1 LRNPEPWGDDV
12 LAFFSKGS
20 FPLHRSVVVP
30 LIGGFAAALGALI
43 LVGTLSY
50 QSLVQLE
57 DESAGRNRTNLTL
70 LRLDAVL
77 KDLLDA
83 ETGQRGYLV
92 TGESRH
98 LAPYQAALAAL
109 EADTI
114 ALGEFTEIDTTLATA
129 MERLTPLIA
138 EKLVFLDTTIQLR
151 RAGHAEAARQL
162 MMSDRGSNLMDQ
174 IRALV
179 VGAKSALIHARD
191 VHSARIVAAAR
202 RTKVVIV
209 ASSALTL
216 VVLTIAAA
224 LLWLGLSAR
233 NRAERGLQESERQL
247 IDILEQMPIGVFVVD
262 HEGRPY
268 FANQASQQILGKG
281 LVPGASIGE
290 LPEIYQVYVSGTDTP
305 YPAERQPIA
314 RAMRGER
321 VHVTDIE
328 IHAPDRVIP
337 LDVRA
342 APVYRG
348 NGQLSLAVAT
358 FEDVTDRE
366 RARHEIDVL
375 NAQLK
380 RQVVELEAANRLKS
394 EFVANMSHE
403 LRTPFNAII
412 GFAELMHDGKAGP
425 ISPRQQEF
433 LRDILTAARH
443 LLQILNDVLD
453 LSKVE
458 AGKLE
463 LRPEPVRLASV
474 IVEVQETVR
483 TLAEQKHLVIEIAQ
497 APEIMDIIADP
508 TKLKQVLY
516 NYVSNAV
523 KFSHDG
529 GRIVLRV
536 LPEGGDE
543 FRIEVQDNGIGIRR
557 EDMGRLFVEFQ
568 QLDAS
573 STKQYPGTGLG
584 LALTKRI
591 VEAQGGRVG
600 VRSTFGAGS
609 VFHAIL
615 PRVARVVEQPIPTH
629 HEA

>member
-1 LRNPEPWGDDV
+1 MV
-12 LAFFSKGS
+12 A
-20 FPLHRSVVVP
+20 P
-30 LIGGFAAALGALI
+30 LIGVFAAALGALI
-43 LVGTLSY
+43 LVGALSY

-57 DESAGRNRTNLTL
+57 EESASRNRANLTL
-70 LRLDAVL
+70 LRFDAVL

-92 TGESRH
+92 TGESRY
-98 LAPYQAALAAL
+98 LGPYQTAIAAIDV
-109 EADTI
+109 DTK
-114 ALGEFTEIDTTLATA
+114 ALGALTGSDTTLATA
-129 MERLTPLIA
+129 MQRLTPLIA
-138 EKLVFLDTTIQLR
+138 EKLVLLDTTIQLR
-151 RAGHAEAARQL
+151 RAGHAETARQL
-162 MMSDRGSNLMDQ
+162 MISDRGRNLMDQ

-179 VGAKSALIHARD
+179 VAAKSALISARD
-191 VHSARIVAAAR
+191 VHSTRIVAAAR
-202 RTKVVIV
+202 RTKAVIV
-209 ASSALTL
+209 ASSALT
-216 VVLTIAAA
+216 VVLLTIAAA

-233 NRAERGLQESERQL
+233 NRAVRGLQESERQSL
-247 IDILEQMPIGVFVVD
+247 DILEQMPIGVFVVD
-262 HEGRPY
+262 HAGRAY
-268 FANQASQQILGKG
+268 AANQASQQILGKG
-281 LVPGASIGE
+281 LAPGAAIGE
-290 LPEIYQVYVSGTDTP
+290 LPEIYQVYVCGTDTL
-305 YPAERQPIA
+305 YPAERLPVA

-328 IHAPDRVIP
+328 IRAPDRVIP
-337 LDVRA
+337 LDVWA
-342 APVYRG
+342 APVYG
-348 NGQLSLAVAT
+348 SNGQLSLAVAT
-358 FEDVTDRE
+358 FEDVTERE
-366 RARHEIDVL
+366 RARNEIDVL

-380 RQVVELEAANRLKS
+380 RQVVELEAAHRLKS

-433 LRDILTAARH
+433 LRDILTAARN

-453 LSKVE
+453 LSNLD

-474 IVEVQETVR
+474 IVDVQDTVR

-497 APEIMDIIADP
+497 APDIVDIIADP
-508 TKLKQVLY
+508 GKLKQVLH

-529 GRIVLRV
+529 GRIVIRV
-536 LPEGGDE
+536 LPEGVDA
-543 FRIEVQDNGIGIRR
+543 FRIEVQDNGIGIRP

-573 STKQYPGTGLG
+573 SAKQYPGTGLG

-600 VRSTFGAGS
+600 AQSTYGVGS

-615 PRVARVVEQPIPTH
+615 PRVARFAEKPVP
-629 HEA
+629 

>member
-1 LRNPEPWGDDV
+1 M
-12 LAFFSKGS
+12 
-20 FPLHRSVVVP
+20 
-30 LIGGFAAALGALI
+30 GA
-43 LVGTLSY
+43 LSY

-57 DESAGRNRTNLTL
+57 EESAGRNRANLTL
-70 LRLDAVL
+70 LRFDAVL
-77 KDLLDA
+77 EDLLDA

-92 TGESRH
+92 TGESRY
-98 LAPYQAALAAL
+98 LGPYQTATAALD
-109 EADTI
+109 ADTK
-114 ALGEFTEIDTTLATA
+114 ALGELTGSDTTLATA
-129 MERLTPLIA
+129 MQRLTPLIA
-138 EKLVFLDTTIQLR
+138 EKLIFLDTTIQLR
-151 RAGHAEAARQL
+151 RAGHAEAARRL
-162 MMSDRGSNLMDQ
+162 VLSDRGRNSMDQ

-179 VGAKSALIHARD
+179 EAAKNALINARD

-202 RTKVVIV
+202 RTEAVIV
-209 ASSALTL
+209 ASGALTI
-216 VVLTIAAA
+216 VSLTIAAA

-233 NRAERGLQESERQL
+233 NRAERGLQESKRQL
-247 IDILEQMPIGVFVVD
+247 IDILEQMPVGVFVVD
-262 HEGRPY
+262 QTGQPY
-268 FANQASQQILGKG
+268 FANQASTQILGKG
-281 LVPGASIGE
+281 LAPGATVGE
-290 LPEIYQVYVSGTDTP
+290 LPEIYQLYESGTDTP
-305 YPAERQPIA
+305 YPAERLPVA

-328 IHAPDRVIP
+328 VHARDRVIP

-342 APVYRG
+342 APVYGG

-358 FEDVTDRE
+358 FEDVTE
-366 RARHEIDVL
+366 RDHARHEIDVL

-380 RQVVELEAANRLKS
+380 RKVVELEAANRLKS

-425 ISPRQQEF
+425 VSQRQQEF

-443 LLQILNDVLD
+443 LLQIVGDVLD

-463 LRPEPVRLASV
+463 LRPEPVRLAAV
-474 IVEVQETVR
+474 IAEVQDTVR
-483 TLAEQKHLVIEIAQ
+483 TLAEQKHLVIEIAE
-497 APEIMDIIADP
+497 APEIVDIIADP

-523 KFSHDG
+523 KFTPDG
-529 GRIVLRV
+529 GRIVIRV
-536 LPEGGDE
+536 LPEGVDA
-543 FRIEVQDNGIGIRR
+543 FRIEVQDNGIGIRP

-573 STKQYPGTGLG
+573 SAKQYPGTGLG

-600 VRSTFGAGS
+600 AQSTYGVGS

-615 PRVARVVEQPIPTH
+615 PRVARVVEKPVSQ
-629 HEA
+629 